1 MNRVRNGRRSA
12 NVAMV
17 FGVVSLLTL
26 IVVAVALPI
35 TLGARGASTSNVNIS
50 GFAFVPQN
58 LLIQVGD
65 TVIWTNNDG
74 TPHTV
79 TSTDLTG
86 ELDSGT
92 ISNGDTYTHVFNT
105 VGTFSYRCEL
115 HPSMTGSV
123 SVETIIPEFSSVPFV
138 FLGILVLVLG
148 LMVIRRRV

>member
-1 MNRVRNGRRSA
+1 MNRVRKRRTSE
-12 NVAMV
+12 NVAV
-17 FGVVSLLTL
+17 IFGVVGLLSL
-26 IVVAVALPI
+26 IVGARALPI
-35 TLGARGASTSNVNIS
+35 MWGARGASTSNVNIS

-58 LLIQVGD
+58 PLIQVGD

-92 ISNGDTYTHVFNT
+92 ISNGNSYTHVFNT

-123 SVETIIPEFSSVPFV
+123 SVET
-138 FLGILVLVLG
+138 
-148 LMVIRRRV
+148 VIS